1 MLSTSD
7 LTVGYDER
15 TVLDGLDLDL
25 PADAF
30 TVIVGPNACGKSTL
44 LRTMARLLTPRRG
57 AVLLDG
63 AAIRDLPTRE
73 VARRLGVLPQS
84 PLVPEGVTVADL
96 VGRGRQ
102 PYQRWWRQWSEQDA
116 AAVDR
121 AMTQADVAGLADRP
135 VDTLSGG
142 QRQRVW
148 IAMTLAQDTEALLL
162 DEPTTFLDLAHQV
175 EVLDLLHRL
184 RAERGRTVVA
194 VLHDLNQAARY
205 ADHLIA
211 MREGKVVAAGPPR
224 EILTADLVRDVFG
237 LDCVVVPCPV
247 TGAPLVVPGLTSP
260 HLAPTAAGPAVPVHS
275 PGGDSAAPAHS
286 LAGDPVIPAPAV
298 PATTPAPAGSSAGDA
313 ADPLAGPYPS
323 KGH

>member
-1 MLSTSD
+1 MLSTSQ
-7 LTVGYDER
+7 LAVGYDDR
-15 TVLDGLDLDL
+15 IVLDGLDLDL

-44 LRTMARLLTPRRG
+44 LRTMARLLKPQRG
-57 AVLLDG
+57 CVLLDG
-63 AAIRDLPTRE
+63 AVIHDLPTRE

-84 PLVPEGVTVADL
+84 PLVPEGITVAEL
-96 VGRGRQ
+96 VSRGRQ
-102 PYQRWWRQWSEQDA
+102 PYQRWWQQWSAQDA
-116 AAVDR
+116 DAVR
-121 AMTQADVAGLADRP
+121 EAMALAGVQQLAERP

-148 IAMTLAQDTEALLL
+148 IAMTLAQNTDALLL

-184 RAERGRTVVA
+184 RVERGRTVVA
-194 VLHDLNQAARY
+194 VLHDLNLAARY

-211 MREGKVVAAGPPR
+211 MRDGAVVAAGPPR

-247 TGAPLVVPGLTSP
+247 TQAPLVVPGSYQSLLSSERTLT
-260 HLAPTAAGPAVPVHS
+260 LK
-275 PGGDSAAPAHS
+275 
-286 LAGDPVIPAPAV
+286 
-298 PATTPAPAGSSAGDA
+298 GS
-313 ADPLAGPYPS
+313 
-323 KGH
+323 

>member
-1 MLSTSD
+1 MLSTRD
-7 LTVGYDER
+7 LVAGYDER

-25 PADAF
+25 PTDAF

-57 AVLLDG
+57 TVLLDG
-63 AAIRDLPTRE
+63 TAIRDLPTRE

-102 PYQRWWRQWSEQDA
+102 PYQRWWRQWSAEDG
-116 AAVDR
+116 AAVDQ
-121 AMTQADVAGLADRP
+121 AMALADVTDLADRP
-135 VDTLSGG
+135 VDSLSGG

-148 IAMTLAQDTEALLL
+148 IAMTLAQDTDALLL

-184 RAERGRTVVA
+184 RSERGRTVVA

-205 ADHLIA
+205 ADHLVA
-211 MREGKVVAAGPPR
+211 MRAGAVVAAGPPR
-224 EILTADLVRDVFG
+224 DILTADLVRDVFG
-237 LDCVVVPCPV
+237 LACVVVPCPV
-247 TGAPLVVPGLTSP
+247 TGAPLVVPAYT
-260 HLAPTAAGPAVPVHS
+260 
-275 PGGDSAAPAHS
+275 GGSAPAP
-286 LAGDPVIPAPAV
+286 APAPAV
-298 PATTPAPAGSSAGDA
+298 RPAPASVAASADAEDPSSPTASVPDARPATGDA
-313 ADPLAGPYPS
+313 ANPLAGSHPS
-323 KGH
+323 KGL

>member
-1 MLSTSD
+1 MTALLSTRD
-7 LTVGYDER
+7 LVVGYEGR

-25 PADAF
+25 PADTF

-63 AAIRDLPTRE
+63 AAIRDLPTRD

-84 PLVPEGVTVADL
+84 PLVPEGITVADL

-102 PYQRWWRQWSEQDA
+102 PYQRWWRQWSAEDGR
-116 AAVDR
+116 AVEE
-121 AMTQADVAGLADRP
+121 AMRLADVSALANRP

-148 IAMTLAQDTEALLL
+148 IAMTLAQDTDALLL

-211 MREGKVVAAGPPR
+211 MRDGAVVAAGEPR

-247 TGAPLVVPGLTSP
+247 SGAPLVVPALTQ
-260 HLAPTAAGPAVPVHS
+260 AG
-275 PGGDSAAPAHS
+275 SAQTGSAQ
-286 LAGDPVIPAPAV
+286 AGSAQTSAV
-298 PATTPAPAGSSAGDA
+298 PAVTPATAGAPVGDA
-313 ADPLAGPYPS
+313 
-323 KGH
+323 

>member
-1 MLSTSD
+1 MLSTRD
-7 LTVGYDER
+7 LVAGYEAR

-63 AAIRDLPTRE
+63 TAIRDLPTRE

-84 PLVPEGVTVADL
+84 PLVPEGITVADL

-102 PYQRWWRQWSEQDA
+102 PYQRWWRQWSAEDGRAVEA
-116 AAVDR
+116 AM
-121 AMTQADVAGLADRP
+121 AMADVAELADRP

-205 ADHLIA
+205 ADHLVA
-211 MREGKVVAAGPPR
+211 MRAGAVVAAGPPR

-247 TGAPLVVPGLTSP
+247 TGAPLVVPALT
-260 HLAPTAAGPAVPVHS
+260 HT
-275 PGGDSAAPAHS
+275 SAAPA
-286 LAGDPVIPAPAV
+286 A
-298 PATTPAPAGSSAGDA
+298 TPAPAGASAGDA
-313 ADPLAGPYPS
+313 
-323 KGH
+323 

>member
-1 MLSTSD
+1 MTALLSTRD
-7 LTVGYDER
+7 LVVGYEGR

-25 PADAF
+25 PADTF

-63 AAIRDLPTRE
+63 AAIRDLPTRD

-84 PLVPEGVTVADL
+84 PLVPEGITVADL

-102 PYQRWWRQWSEQDA
+102 PYQRWWRQWSAEDGL
-116 AAVDR
+116 AVEE
-121 AMTQADVAGLADRP
+121 AMRLADVSALADRA

-148 IAMTLAQDTEALLL
+148 IAMTLAQDTDALLL

-211 MREGKVVAAGPPR
+211 MRDGAVVAAGEPR

-247 TGAPLVVPGLTSP
+247 SGAPLVVPALTQTGSTHAAP
-260 HLAPTAAGPAVPVHS
+260 AQTAPTQT
-275 PGGDSAAPAHS
+275 SAAPA
-286 LAGDPVIPAPAV
+286 GT
-298 PATTPAPAGSSAGDA
+298 PATAGAPVGDA
-313 ADPLAGPYPS
+313 
-323 KGH
+323 

>member
-1 MLSTSD
+1 MTALLSTRD
-7 LTVGYDER
+7 LVVGYEGR

-25 PADAF
+25 PADTF

-63 AAIRDLPTRE
+63 AAIRDLPTRD

-84 PLVPEGVTVADL
+84 PLVPEGITVADL

-102 PYQRWWRQWSEQDA
+102 PYQRWWRQWSAEDGR
-116 AAVDR
+116 AVEE
-121 AMTQADVAGLADRP
+121 AMRLADVGALADRP

-148 IAMTLAQDTEALLL
+148 IAMTLAQDTDALLL

-211 MREGKVVAAGPPR
+211 MRDGAVVAAGEPR

-247 TGAPLVVPGLTSP
+247 SGAPLVVPALTQTGS
-260 HLAPTAAGPAVPVHS
+260 AQTGSAQTGSAQTGSAQAG
-275 PGGDSAAPAHS
+275 SAQTS
-286 LAGDPVIPAPAV
+286 AV
-298 PATTPAPAGSSAGDA
+298 PAVTSAPAGAPVGDA
-313 ADPLAGPYPS
+313 
-323 KGH
+323 

>member
-1 MLSTSD
+1 MLSTRD
-7 LTVGYDER
+7 LVAGYDER

-25 PADAF
+25 PTDAF

-57 AVLLDG
+57 TVLLDG
-63 AAIRDLPTRE
+63 SAIRDLPTRE

-102 PYQRWWRQWSEQDA
+102 PYQRWWRQWSSEDA
-116 AAVDR
+116 TAVDQ
-121 AMTQADVAGLADRP
+121 AMALADVTDLADRP
-135 VDTLSGG
+135 VDSLSGG

-148 IAMTLAQDTEALLL
+148 IAMTLAQDTDALLL

-205 ADHLIA
+205 ADHLVA
-211 MREGKVVAAGPPR
+211 MRAGAVVAAGPPR

-237 LDCVVVPCPV
+237 LACVVVPCPV
-247 TGAPLVVPGLTSP
+247 TGAPLVVPAYTGGTS
-260 HLAPTAAGPAVPVHS
+260 APTAAAVAA
-275 PGGDSAAPAHS
+275 GG
-286 LAGDPVIPAPAV
+286 
-298 PATTPAPAGSSAGDA
+298 TGSSDPSVVSAPDARPAIGDA
-313 ADPLAGPYPS
+313 VSPLAGSHPS
-323 KGH
+323 KGL

>member
-1 MLSTSD
+1 MLSTRD
-7 LTVGYDER
+7 LVVGYDER
-15 TVLDGLDLDL
+15 TVLDGLDVTL
-25 PADAF
+25 PAGAF

-44 LRTMARLLTPRRG
+44 LRTMARLLTPRSG
-57 AVLLDG
+57 TVLLDG
-63 AAIRDLPTRE
+63 TAIRDLPTRE

-102 PYQRWWRQWSEQDA
+102 PYQRWWRQWSAADS
-116 AAVDR
+116 AAVDE
-121 AMTQADVAGLADRP
+121 AMALADVAGLADRP

-205 ADHLIA
+205 ADHLVA
-211 MREGKVVAAGPPR
+211 MRAGAVVAAGPPR
-224 EILTADLVRDVFG
+224 EILTAALVRDVFG

-247 TGAPLVVPGLTSP
+247 SGAPLVVPALTTPSP
-260 HLAPTAAGPAVPVHS
+260 AAVPAPAPAASASAASSVASAAGP
-275 PGGDSAAPAHS
+275 
-286 LAGDPVIPAPAV
+286 
-298 PATTPAPAGSSAGDA
+298 SAG
-313 ADPLAGPYPS
+313 
-323 KGH
+323 

>member
-1 MLSTSD
+1 MLATRD
-7 LTVGYDER
+7 LVVGYDER
-15 TVLDGLDLDL
+15 TVLDGLDLTL

-63 AAIRDLPTRE
+63 TAIRDLPTRE

-116 AAVDR
+116 EAVDR
-121 AMTQADVAGLADRP
+121 AMALADVAGLADRP

-211 MREGKVVAAGPPR
+211 MRAGQVVATGAPR
-224 EILTADLVRDVFG
+224 DILTADLVRDVFG

-247 TGAPLVVPGLTSP
+247 TGAPLVVPALTCPS
-260 HLAPTAAGPAVPVHS
+260 LAPA
-275 PGGDSAAPAHS
+275 
-286 LAGDPVIPAPAV
+286 
-298 PATTPAPAGSSAGDA
+298 PAPAGSAPVGSGPADPDPVGPTAPAARLSADDAGD
-313 ADPLAGPYPS
+313 PRIGTYPS

>member
-1 MLSTSD
+1 MLSTRD
-7 LTVGYDER
+7 LTVGYEDR
-15 TVLDGLDLDL
+15 TVIDGLDLEL
-25 PADAF
+25 PSDAF

-63 AAIRDLPTRE
+63 EAIRDLPTRA

-84 PLVPEGVTVADL
+84 PLVPEGVTVLDL

-102 PYQRWWRQWSEQDA
+102 PYQRWWRQWSPEDEV
-116 AAVDR
+116 AVR
-121 AMTQADVAGLADRP
+121 EAMVLADVAALAERP

-184 RAERGRTVVA
+184 RTERGRTVVA

-205 ADHLIA
+205 ADHLVA
-211 MREGKVVAAGPPR
+211 MRDGAVVAAGPPR
-224 EILTADLVRDVFG
+224 QILTAELVRDVFG

-247 TGAPLVVPGLTSP
+247 TGAPLVVPALGTL
-260 HLAPTAAGPAVPVHS
+260 
-275 PGGDSAAPAHS
+275 S
-286 LAGDPVIPAPAV
+286 LEK
-298 PATTPAPAGSSAGDA
+298 GSSCA
-313 ADPLAGPYPS
+313 AQS
-323 KGH
+323 

>member
-1 MLSTSD
+1 MTPLLSTRD
-7 LTVGYDER
+7 LAVGYESR

-44 LRTMARLLTPRRG
+44 LRTMARLLSPRRG

-63 AAIRDLPTRE
+63 TAIRDLPTRE

-84 PLVPEGVTVADL
+84 PLVPEGITVADL

-102 PYQRWWRQWSEQDA
+102 PYQRWWRQWSA
-116 AAVDR
+116 ADGRAVEA
-121 AMTQADVAGLADRP
+121 AMAMADVAGLAERP

-205 ADHLIA
+205 ADHVVA
-211 MREGKVVAAGPPR
+211 MRAGTVVAAGPPR
-224 EILTADLVRDVFG
+224 EIITADLVRDVFG

-247 TGAPLVVPGLTSP
+247 TGAPLVVPARTHSSATP
-260 HLAPTAAGPAVPVHS
+260 AG
-275 PGGDSAAPAHS
+275 
-286 LAGDPVIPAPAV
+286 V
-298 PATTPAPAGSSAGDA
+298 PAQAGSSVDDA
-313 ADPLAGPYPS
+313 
-323 KGH
+323 

>member
-1 MLSTSD
+1 MTALLSTRD
-7 LTVGYDER
+7 LVVGYEGR

-25 PADAF
+25 PADTF

-63 AAIRDLPTRE
+63 AAIRDLPTRD

-84 PLVPEGVTVADL
+84 PLVPEGITVADL

-102 PYQRWWRQWSEQDA
+102 PYQRWWRQWSAEDGR
-116 AAVDR
+116 AVEE
-121 AMTQADVAGLADRP
+121 AMRLADVSALADRP

-148 IAMTLAQDTEALLL
+148 IAMTLAQDTDALLL

-184 RAERGRTVVA
+184 RAERGRIVVA

-211 MREGKVVAAGPPR
+211 MRDGAVVAAGKPR
-224 EILTADLVRDVFG
+224 EILTADLVRNVFG

-247 TGAPLVVPGLTSP
+247 SGAPLVVPALTQ
-260 HLAPTAAGPAVPVHS
+260 AG
-275 PGGDSAAPAHS
+275 SAQTGSAQTS
-286 LAGDPVIPAPAV
+286 AV
-298 PATTPAPAGSSAGDA
+298 PAVTPATAGAPVGDA
-313 ADPLAGPYPS
+313 
-323 KGH
+323 

>member
-1 MLSTSD
+1 MLSTRD
-7 LTVGYDER
+7 LVAGYDER

-25 PADAF
+25 PTDAF

-57 AVLLDG
+57 TVLLDG
-63 AAIRDLPTRE
+63 TAIRDLPTRE

-102 PYQRWWRQWSEQDA
+102 PYQRWWRQWSSEDG
-116 AAVDR
+116 AAVDQ
-121 AMTQADVAGLADRP
+121 AMALADVTDLADRP
-135 VDTLSGG
+135 VDSLSGG

-148 IAMTLAQDTEALLL
+148 IAMTLAQDTDALLL

-184 RAERGRTVVA
+184 RSERGRTVVA

-205 ADHLIA
+205 ADHLVA
-211 MREGKVVAAGPPR
+211 MRAGAVVAAGPPR

-237 LDCVVVPCPV
+237 LACVVVPCPV
-247 TGAPLVVPGLTSP
+247 TGAPLVVPSYTGGN
-260 HLAPTAAGPAVPVHS
+260 APTPAA
-275 PGGDSAAPAHS
+275 
-286 LAGDPVIPAPAV
+286 AGDPDSLTASVPDAR
-298 PATTPAPAGSSAGDA
+298 PATGDA
-313 ADPLAGPYPS
+313 ANPLAGSHPS
-323 KGH
+323 KGL